1 MLTGLFKDASF
12 GPLLNL
18 HMDIFHLWVSFDLDS
33 APVRDCR
40 PYQISFLSKVLARL
54 EMRHTHAFGVKIPKY
69 AYKAL

>member
-18 HMDIFHLWVSFDLDS
+18 HVGIFYLWESFDLDS
-33 APVRDCR
+33 AWVRDFR

-54 EMRHTHAFGVKIPKY
+54 EMRHTRVFGVGIPKY
-69 AYKAL
+69 AYGVL